1 MLGDTEAVAMV
12 AVRDIAKAAAFY
24 EGVLGLQVLDKQGDG
39 VITYRSGASKFNV
52 YRSEFA
58 GTNKATYALWNVGD
72 KIAETAKALAA
83 KGVAFEHYDLPDLT
97 LEGDVHVGGGM
108 KVAWFRDP
116 DGNILSIVGV

>member
-1 MLGDTEAVAMV
+1 MLGDKEAVAMV
-12 AVRDIAKAAAFY
+12 AVKDMAKATAFY
-24 EGVLGLQVLDKQGDG
+24 EGVLGLQVLEKEGAE
-39 VITYRSGASKFNV
+39 VVTYRSGSSKFNV
-52 YRSEFA
+52 YKSEFA

-72 KIAETAKALAA
+72 AIAEIAKSLAA
-83 KGVAFEHYDLPDLT
+83 KGVKFEHYDMPDLT

>member
-12 AVRDIAKAAAFY
+12 AVRDMAKAAAFY
-24 EGVLGLQVLDKQGDG
+24 EGVLGLEVLEKQAEG
-39 VITYRSGASKFNV
+39 VITYRSGASKLNV
-52 YRSEFA
+52 YKSEFA

-72 KIAETAKALAA
+72 RIAQIAASLAA
-83 KGVAFEHYDLPDLT
+83 KGVGFEHYDLPGLT
-97 LEGDVHVGGGM
+97 LEGDLHVGGGM